1 MSTLHVN
8 NLTTASGSTITVPAG
23 KNLTAPGHV
32 VQVQQFYRPATLGV
46 TTSGTSMVASGYSKA
61 ITPKFAN
68 SLIIVQASISMAY
81 AAGWGEA
88 RMYMNGVVMP
98 TGANYHFGYTD
109 VNHNAYAP
117 LIFQGQ
123 HQATSLSTLTFEIY
137 FRGDGS
143 NNYSVSHA
151 NASAAI
157 TLSEIAQ

>member
-8 NLTTASGSTITVPAG
+8 NLTTASGTTITVPAG

-32 VQVQQFYRPATLGV
+32 VQVQQYYRAATLAV
-46 TTSGTSMVASGYSKA
+46 TTNGTTMIASGYSKA

-68 SLIIVQASISMAY
+68 SLIIIQSNITMAY
-81 AAGWGEA
+81 AAGWGEV

-98 TGANYHFGYTD
+98 TGANYHMGYTD

-117 LIFQGQ
+117 LVFQGQ
-123 HQATSLSTLTFEIY
+123 HQATSTNTLTFEIY
-137 FRGDGS
+137 FRADGS
-143 NNYSVSHA
+143 NNYSVSHS

-157 TLSEIAQ
+157 TLTEIAQ